1 MDTELSPI
9 LKLHL
14 ASLREDSIV
23 GKWENSG
30 LLNGLGYM
38 DKFQLCRFFEACANY
53 MIIDDN
59 MIKLNVGS
67 YKFEYDLQMHMFPIL
82 RRLYMTNKLSYVHFL
97 EKTEIDNYTKTVM
110 AYVNDIEP
118 VLVYDIY
125 NDIKDFIPKLI
136 RDYLEYNQLP
146 RIKQQKLDLSM
157 PKGIDI
163 EAEILSQ
170 YTGEFDITKLQH
182 LINSPFRIQ

>member
-1 MDTELSPI
+1 MNTELSPI

-23 GKWENSG
+23 GKWENTG
-30 LLNGLGYM
+30 LLTGLGEI

-53 MIIDDN
+53 MVIDDN
-59 MIKLNVGS
+59 MLKLNVGS

-82 RRLYMTNKLSYVHFL
+82 RRLYTSNKLSYIYFL
-97 EKTEIDNYTKTVM
+97 EKTEQDNYTKTVL
-110 AYVNDIEP
+110 AYVNDSEP

-125 NDIKDFIPKLI
+125 NDIKNFIPKLI
-136 RDYLEYNQLP
+136 RDYLQYNQLP
-146 RIKQQKLDLSM
+146 QIKQIKLDLSM
-157 PKGIDI
+157 QKDIDI

-182 LINSPFRIQ
+182 MINSPFRIQ